1 MRAPV
6 FVVACVTLTAV
17 VAFASTTLAQTKAVK
32 ECQSEWRANK
42 ADNEA
47 KGIKE
52 KDYVAQCRGAPTPV
66 AAPKEAPATPPA
78 AAPQEAAPKNGKT
91 AKECGAE
98 WTANKADNQ
107 TKGITK
113 KQYVA
118 QCRTG
123 SVAVAPTPAP
133 EAAPPP
139 TPPAKRLPPAT
150 SSAPP
155 PAAPIAPTGAGQYR
169 TEAEARGHCPTD
181 TVVWVNLKS
190 KIYHF
195 TRTKNYGNTKL
206 GAYACEREAVAQ
218 GDRASKT
225 EKHP

>member
-1 MRAPV
+1 MKSLLFAT
-6 FVVACVTLTAV
+6 ACAALAAAV
-17 VAFASTTLAQTKAVK
+17 SLSSPSLAQTKTVK
-32 ECQSEWRANK
+32 QCQSEWRANK

-52 KDYVAQCRGAPTPV
+52 KDYVAQCSGAPTPV
-66 AAPKEAPATPPA
+66 AAPKEAPAAPPA
-78 AAPQEAAPKNGKT
+78 KAPKSGKT

-98 WTANKADNQ
+98 WTANKADNKA
-107 TKGITK
+107 KGITK

-118 QCRTG
+118 QCSAG
-123 SVAVAPTPAP
+123 GVA
-133 EAAPPP
+133 AAPPAP
-139 TPPAKRLPPAT
+139 AQAPPPAAKPRT
-150 SSAPP
+150 TTTTSAPP
-155 PAAPIAPTGAGQYR
+155 PPAPIAPTGAGQYR
-169 TEAEARGHCPTD
+169 TEAEAKGHCPAD

-195 TRTKNYGNTKL
+195 AGTKNYGTTKQ
-206 GAYACEREAVAQ
+206 GAYSCERAAMAQ

>member
-1 MRAPV
+1 MKGLVLA
-6 FVVACVTLTAV
+6 AGCVLAMAISFSSPSMAQPKTAKQC
-17 VAFASTTLAQTKAVK
+17 AD
-32 ECQSEWRANK
+32 EWRANK

-52 KDYVAQCRGAPTPV
+52 KDYVAQCHGAAAPV
-66 AAPKEAPATPPA
+66 AAPKEAPAAPAAPPA
-78 AAPQEAAPKNGKT
+78 AASKTGKT

-98 WTANKADNQ
+98 WSSNKADNEA
-107 TKGITK
+107 KGITK

-123 SVAVAPTPAP
+123 GIA
-133 EAAPPP
+133 AAPPAP
-139 TPPAKRLPPAT
+139 AQAPAEPPPPAARPRT
-150 SSAPP
+150 TTTTTSAPP
-155 PAAPIAPTGAGQYR
+155 PPAPMAPTGAGQYR
-169 TEAEARGHCPTD
+169 TEVEARGHCPAD

-195 TRTKNYGNTKL
+195 TGTKNYGNTKS
-206 GAYACEREAVAQ
+206 GAYMCEREAMVQ